1 MASTDQISFTDTVT
15 LDSLTLSQTV
25 VSEPLVTS
33 TSDSSSITVL
43 PAELVVLQDL
53 YASFEPVKSDLPLL
67 LASETAADVV
77 VTAVDKGED
86 VLLTAKVLGTV
97 FGVDALTSPEL
108 VGLGL
113 YYVNTL
119 QFSEEALMQRAIDA
133 KLGQDASAE
142 QVVNLL
148 CTNVYGQAP
157 DASTL
162 DFYVSL
168 IDIGFF
174 TAASLG
180 VAMAESKVNASQV
193 DLVGLAQNGLTFT
206 SYVA

>member
-1 MASTDQISFTDTVT
+1 MASTDQISFTETVT

-25 VSEPLVTS
+25 VSAPLVS
-33 TSDSSSITVL
+33 TASDTSSIAVQ

-53 YASFEPVKSDLPLL
+53 YASFEPVTSDLPLL
-67 LASETAADVV
+67 LGSETVADVL
-77 VTAVDKGED
+77 VTAVDTGED
-86 VLLTAKVLGTV
+86 VLLTAKVFGAV

-113 YYVNTL
+113 YYVDTL

-142 QVVNLL
+142 QVVDLL
-148 CTNVYGQAP
+148 WTNVYGQAP

-168 IDIGFF
+168 IDVGFF

-180 VAMAESKVNASQV
+180 VAMAESEVNASQV